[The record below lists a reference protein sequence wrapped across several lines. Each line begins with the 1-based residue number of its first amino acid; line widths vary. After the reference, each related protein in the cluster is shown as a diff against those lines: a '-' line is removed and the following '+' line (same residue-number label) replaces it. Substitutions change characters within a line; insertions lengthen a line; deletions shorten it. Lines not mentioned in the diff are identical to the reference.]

1 MDVRTLYQDFHAVYQ
16 QMKSQRLHYVYHG
29 VFSEQL
35 NDLIL
40 SFSESRLEPAA
51 RSSKIKKKVYHI
63 MVESLQNI
71 TRHRDEKAMDMYSG
85 FMIQRMNGG
94 FYVTTANMVENENV
108 SALRE
113 KLEKVNSLDR
123 DELKAYYKELL
134 TKGDFSEKGGA
145 GLGLID
151 IARKSGNKL
160 EFRFIPYNDQWQ
172 EFYMQSRI
180 SPSEEEVQEVE
191 PPVEFHQNLKG
202 SGIRFIHQG
211 AFNQESLDEVVKLA
225 QDDLEA
231 MGQSDVSGRA
241 FYILAE
247 MVENISL
254 HASNGEDEGMN
265 HPGMLCLGRLDDD
278 YCIVSG
284 NLVEK
289 QDAETL
295 AQTIDTINGYT
306 DEEREELSNGDGKV
320 GLVNMRTRCGK
331 DIMYHMHDISDQH
344 VFFSIQANLALS

>member
-1 MDVRTLYQDFHAVYQ
+1 
-16 QMKSQRLHYVYHG
+16 MKSQHLHYVYHG

-51 RSSKIKKKVYHI
+51 RSSKIKKRVYHI

-71 TRHRDEKAMDMYSG
+71 TRHRDESAMDMYSG

-94 FYVTTANMVENENV
+94 FYVTTANMVEKENV
-108 SALRE
+108 PALRE
-113 KLEKVNSLDR
+113 KLEKVNSLDK

-134 TKGDFSEKGGA
+134 TRGEFSEKGGA

-151 IARKSGNKL
+151 IARKSHNKI
-160 EFRFIPYNDQWQ
+160 EFRFIDFNDQWD

-180 SPSEEEVQEVE
+180 SPIEGDAPHVE
-191 PPVEFHQNLKG
+191 PPVDFHQSLKG

-225 QDDLEA
+225 QDDLEQ
-231 MGQSDVSGRA
+231 MGQTDVSGRA

-265 HPGMLCLGRLDDD
+265 HPGMLCLGRLGED

-289 QDAETL
+289 SDARALSE
-295 AQTIDTINGYT
+295 TIDAVNGYT
-306 DEEREELSNGDGKV
+306 DEERADISNGDGKV
-320 GLVNMRTRCGK
+320 GLVNMRTRCGQ
-331 DIMYHMHDISDQH
+331 DILYHMHDISDQH